1 MKKIYTLAFCC
12 VLGVGCVGASPRFA
26 AQKKADA
33 GFSPIKISS
42 MLNGSTEINGKK
54 LVVRKPSGEI
64 FRPAY
69 SVDYLW
75 EDGAWMQMGTMNYK
89 YDSRGL
95 ETEVHFVFEDE
106 EMKEETLTVN
116 EYNENGMLVKTVG
129 SYIEDGE
136 AIDDS
141 RKSFVYDDVVN
152 DYWVER
158 IGEDY
163 NGSEWVSNYY
173 STKRKITRNA
183 DGNIQEWQ
191 MSLNSGGEWIPTYK
205 QEWEYGEDGKA
216 EKFYHY
222 QSDVFSANP
231 SWSLYDNTYYTD
243 IVWQDTDGQMLG
255 DGMMSF
261 VVGNNRAKSYTV
273 YYKDRID
280 GYAWVDYVDWQ
291 PGSYTI
297 YESFLDKSQ
306 IGRMTMVQD
315 FSANPY
321 GFIRYTRHIYV
332 DDDGNCT
339 YPDPTYTVIH
349 MYSFDEYKNLI
360 EDMIFEDVCDGEGLI
375 QVAGAR
381 YEYEYDDNGNIS
393 EMVALDYDP
402 EIEAYENVSKTVYC
416 EYSDVSSS
424 ISAIEARD
432 SDVNYS
438 FDNGVLVVNC
448 TAMTGV
454 SVYSVS
460 GACVARAAGIESV
473 SLDLNALASG
483 LYIVKVEG
491 TPVSMRIVK

>member
-12 VLGVGCVGASPRFA
+12 VFAVGGVGASPRFVT
-26 AQKKADA
+26 QKKMNTA
-33 GFSPIKISS
+33 FSPIKISS

-54 LVVRKPSGEI
+54 IVVRKPSGEI
-64 FRPAY
+64 LRPSY
-69 SVDYLW
+69 SVDYFW
-75 EDGAWMQMGTMNYK
+75 DGEAWQEMGTMNYK

-106 EMKEETLTVN
+106 DMKEETLTVN

-136 AIDDS
+136 AVDDS
-141 RKSFVYDDVVN
+141 RKSFVYDDVVT

-163 NGSEWVSNYY
+163 DGAEWVSNHY
-173 STKRKITRNA
+173 STLRKITRNA

-191 MSLNSGGEWIPTYK
+191 MSLNSGGKWIPGYK
-205 QEWEYGEDGKA
+205 QEWKYGEDGKA
-216 EKFYHY
+216 DKFYY
-222 QSDVFSANP
+222 YKSDNYSVNP
-231 SWSLYDNTYYTD
+231 SWSLYDDTYYTD

-255 DGMMSF
+255 DGMASF

-273 YYKDRID
+273 YYKDEID
-280 GYAWVDYVDWQ
+280 GYAWVDYVDLQ
-291 PGSYTI
+291 PGSYTM

-306 IGRMTMVQD
+306 IGRVTMVQD

-321 GFIRYTRHIYV
+321 GFIRHTMYRYF
-332 DDDGNCT
+332 DDEGNCT
-339 YPDPTYTVIH
+339 YPDPTYTAIH
-349 MYSFDEYKNLI
+349 MYSFDEFKNLI
-360 EDMIFEDVCDGEGLI
+360 EDVIYEDVYDGEGAV

-381 YEYEYDDNGNIS
+381 YEYGYDDNGNIS
-393 EMVALDYDP
+393 EMVALDYEP
-402 EIEAYENVSKTVYC
+402 ETGEYENVSKTVYC

-424 ISAIEARD
+424 VSTIESGD
-432 SDVNYS
+432 SDVTYS
-438 FDNGVLVVNC
+438 FDSGILSVNS

-460 GACVARAAGIESV
+460 GACVARAAATESA

-483 LYIVKVEG
+483 LYIVRVEG
-491 TPVSMRIVK
+491 TPVSVRIVK